1 VAAIAWRENWL
12 PLAAAFLPALGALAA
27 LWQGWNI
34 FAPAP
39 SAHFGEIADGAMLIA
54 AFAML
59 VLERRY
65 AAMAEAVNPE
75 APSLMRL
82 CRAGLAG
89 LLGLALA
96 AGLRWLTLDYAR
108 PLEQAVAVLTGLV
121 AAEIVLRSAVRAF
134 MPMAPPV
141 QRRSPA
147 DSTIAGLIRARLPS
161 LSALNAS
168 VRSQFGIDLARS
180 WALGFIR
187 RALLP
192 LLGGAALFVWLL
204 TGVTA
209 LSINQ
214 RAVYEALGKPV
225 AVFHAGL
232 HLHLPWPLGTLR
244 PVEYGVVHEMPI
256 VFRTNKTEPPPSGDT
271 AIEAAA
277 PPTADRLWD
286 TSHEDEGSYLVAS
299 LSDGRQSFEAAD
311 IDISVAYRIGL
322 SDRAAEDAVYRI
334 AAPRQTIQ
342 ALCGRLLARYFAH
355 ATIAAI
361 LGQSR
366 EGFVADFRK
375 NLQQQLDA
383 LGSGIEI
390 LAVVMEGVH
399 PPAKAAAAYQGVQA
413 AAVESVTKVALA
425 RAEQARE
432 MKMAEL
438 VARAT
443 RNDATSA
450 AAERIGNAKANLI
463 VFDGDRGAYA
473 AGGKAFLFER
483 RLQRLNLGLADKP
496 VILIDHRLAQGQVPT
511 IDMRG
516 AAGKAASS
524 LIPDDD

>member
-1 VAAIAWRENWL
+1 M
-12 PLAAAFLPALGALAA
+12 
-27 LWQGWNI
+27 
-34 FAPAP
+34 APAP
-39 SAHFGEIADGAMLIA
+39 SAHFGEIAGGAMLIA

-65 AAMAEAVNPE
+65 AATPE
-75 APSLMRL
+75 SVDPQAPGLMRL
-82 CRAGLAG
+82 CRVGVTG

-96 AGLRWLTLDYAR
+96 AGLRWLALDYAR
-108 PLEQAVAVLTGLV
+108 ALEQAVAILTGLV
-121 AAEIVLRSAVRAF
+121 AAEILLRSAVRAF
-134 MPMAPPV
+134 LPMPPLA

-147 DSTIAGLIRARLPS
+147 DSTIAGLIRARPPS

-168 VRSQFGIDLARS
+168 VRNQFGIDLTRS

-192 LLGGAALFVWLL
+192 LLGGTVLFVWLL

-209 LSINQ
+209 LGINQ

-256 VFRTNKTEPPPSGDT
+256 VFRTKAEPPPSGDS

-322 SDRAAEDAVYRI
+322 DDRAAEDAVYRI

-355 ATIAAI
+355 STIAAI
-361 LGQSR
+361 LSQSR
-366 EGFVADFRK
+366 QGFVADFRK
-375 NLQQQLDA
+375 NLQQQLDS

-399 PPAKAAAAYQGVQA
+399 PPAKAAASYQGVQA

-443 RNDATSA
+443 RNDAISA
-450 AAERIGNAKANLI
+450 AAERIGAAKADRI
-463 VFDGDRGAYA
+463 VFDGERQAYA
-473 AGGKAFLFER
+473 AGGRAFLFER
-483 RLQRLNLGLADKP
+483 RLQRLDLGLADKP
-496 VILIDHRLAQGQVPT
+496 VILIDHRLTESQIPT

-516 AAGKAASS
+516 GTGKAASN